1 MKQILIKFL
10 DSMDDKDAIEY
21 VKEVILQGK
30 ISGNGKFYCYISEF
44 DDGTKVSVSEKAKHP
59 TFQIW

>member
-1 MKQILIKFL
+1 
-10 DSMDDKDAIEY
+10 MDDKDAIEY